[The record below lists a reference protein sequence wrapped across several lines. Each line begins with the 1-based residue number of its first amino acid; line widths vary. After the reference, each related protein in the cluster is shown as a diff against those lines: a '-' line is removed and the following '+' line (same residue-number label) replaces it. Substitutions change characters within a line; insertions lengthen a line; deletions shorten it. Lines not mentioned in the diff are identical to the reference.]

1 MREEID
7 GVPVLSEHMPVY
19 VTRWG
24 GGRFVLETDFGEE
37 HLNRAGIVH
46 GGLIAALLDMGL
58 AGGSYAD
65 AEEPRQWYGM
75 TVSMTVNFLRAIG
88 PGTVT
93 CEAGPTGG
101 GRRTRHV
108 EARLLDAERDVVAAA
123 SGVVKIVERPG
134 QTPELGG

>member
-7 GVPVLSEHMPVY
+7 GVPMLSEQMPIY
-19 VTRWG
+19 VTQWG
-24 GGRFVLETDFGEE
+24 DGRLVLETDFGDK

-65 AEEPRQWYGM
+65 AEEPRKWYGM
-75 TVSMTVNFLRAIG
+75 TVSMTVNFLQAIRPG
-88 PGTVT
+88 PVT
-93 CEAGPTGG
+93 CESGPIGG

-108 EARLLDAERDVVAAA
+108 EARLLDAAGDVVAAA
-123 SGVVKIVERPG
+123 SGVVKIIDRPG
-134 QTPELGG
+134 NKPELGG